1 MSPRRYTFIFSTARP
16 LRPRSSALSS
26 LPHPPNC
33 SPSPILKPTGTST
46 LSLTSHATSRPLS
59 RPYCRDHS
67 PQNTDSDFFL
77 IARGGT
83 GRQRRHKTSTRRTFW
98 VSLAFYTRSHNFH
111 VTDYSPK
118 HPFDS
123 LISRKPISPMVV
135 SLPNRDHFDPSP
147 SCAAQQHHLV
157 SPSAHWTSVP
167 FVVDNELYHPDVRTA
182 LPSPTILSLPSSFAT
197 PQHRFTSPAL
207 SYTLDRCLT
216 TCLFALVVSTLSSPN
231 DAPSHYIYRHIRPLL
246 FIQQLTSHHSLFP
259 INANASPFHK
269 LYPNHQTYP
278 PFTTKCSTRLC

>member
-98 VSLAFYTRSHNFH
+98 VSLVLYTRPHNFH
-111 VTDYSPK
+111 VTINSLK
-118 HPFDS
+118 HPFD
-123 LISRKPISPMVV
+123 LLTSRKPTSPMAVFLSIAIPSPIAVMRSTATLPGLTFLIPKPV
-135 SLPNRDHFDPSP
+135 SL
-147 SCAAQQHHLV
+147 
-157 SPSAHWTSVP
+157 
-167 FVVDNELYHPDVRTA
+167 VVDNKLYYPDVHTTA
-182 LPSPTILSLPSSFAT
+182 PSTTPLRLSPSYAAPLRSATPSP
-197 PQHRFTSPAL
+197 
-207 SYTLDRCLT
+207 
-216 TCLFALVVSTLSSPN
+216 
-231 DAPSHYIYRHIRPLL
+231 
-246 FIQQLTSHHSLFP
+246 
-259 INANASPFHK
+259 
-269 LYPNHQTYP
+269 
-278 PFTTKCSTRLC
+278 